1 MACEQNPHLRFLDR
15 RTSVASRIYLDD
27 QNRVWMQFSDFTQT
41 PAIIRRYGLVG
52 EETIQPKQPNQ

>member
-1 MACEQNPHLRFLDR
+1 MACEQNPHLRFLDP